1 MSNVK
6 NMENKEKMDN
16 IAAELQSLF
25 TEFESLNM
33 NTLEK
38 AKKMTEQIDEEL
50 SSNESD
56 K

>member
-25 TEFESLNM
+25 TEFESLYM

-38 AKKMTEQIDEEL
+38 AKKKTGPSAKANDPV
-50 SSNESD
+50 